1 MTLASLLTIG
11 LAGCANMSVQGLFSH
26 YSAGLAE
33 SRSLAQQGAFSQAID
48 ALPAGAGGE
57 VLDEL
62 ERSRFALLAGD
73 NAQTR
78 EALDLADLAVKE
90 QANQAAIQIS
100 EGFNQVGALAT
111 NDNML
116 TYVAPSYELGFL
128 HLYLIRSYLEQGDLQ
143 GALVEVRRAKQIQ
156 EEAKKLR
163 DKELTLAEES
173 AHENGISDNVGAILS
188 RYPDAGSTLGAVQNA
203 YLFYLS
209 ALLYDAEG
217 NENSAFI
224 DYNRALAV
232 APDNQYVAE
241 AAMRIASKQ
250 RRKNDLTLLE
260 RKYGDYSPPAKGSA
274 KLVVLAE
281 DGWVDPRLGWRLPL
295 WLTDNN
301 GNVESHTLALPY
313 YAKQR
318 EMQPLS
324 FSLDGKTIRLDALAD
339 VNAMARHALNEAMP
353 GMAVRQILRV
363 VAKNEFHKSIS
374 KNDESGLGS
383 LLTSVYNAVS
393 EQPDT
398 RSWQTLPARASLY
411 SGYMRPGQHELK
423 INGKTIT
430 VNLTPERTTLLW
442 LSTASGEVVDWQ
454 GTLGGV

>member
-1 MTLASLLTIG
+1 MVG
-11 LAGCANMSVQGLFSH
+11 LVGCANMSVQGLFSH
-26 YSAGLAE
+26 YSAGMSE
-33 SRSLAQQGAFSQAID
+33 SRSLAQQGAFSEAID
-48 ALPAGAGGE
+48 ALPLGAGGN
-57 VLDEL
+57 VLDEM
-62 ERSRFALLAGD
+62 ERSRLALMAGD
-73 NAQTR
+73 QAQMHD
-78 EALDLADLAVKE
+78 ALNLADLAAKE
-90 QANQAAIQIS
+90 QASQAVIQVS

-111 NDNML
+111 NDNAL

-128 HLYLIRSYLEQGDLQ
+128 HLYRVRSYLEKGDLQ

-156 EEAKKLR
+156 EDAKKLR
-163 DKELTLAEES
+163 EKELTLAEES
-173 AHENGISDNVGAILS
+173 ASEHGISDNVGAILS
-188 RYPDAGSTLGAVQNA
+188 RYPQSSDLLGAVQNA

-209 ALLYDAEG
+209 ALLYEAEG

-232 APDNQYVAE
+232 VPNNHYVAD
-241 AAMRIASKQ
+241 AAMRVAAKQ
-250 RRKNDLTLLE
+250 GRKSELKLLE
-260 RKYGDYSPPAKGSA
+260 RKYGDYAAPAKGSA
-274 KLVVLAE
+274 KLVVLVE
-281 DGWVDPRLGWRLPL
+281 DGFVDARLGWRLPF
-295 WLTDNN
+295 WVTDSN

-313 YAKQR
+313 YAQSR
-318 EMQPLS
+318 GTQPES
-324 FSLDGKTIRLDALAD
+324 FSLDGKRVRLDALAD

-353 GMAVRQILRV
+353 GMVVRQILRV
-363 VAKNEFHKSIS
+363 LAKNELHKSIS

-411 SGYMRPGQHELK
+411 SVYIRPGKHELS
-423 INGKTIT
+423 IDGKTIT

-442 LSTASGEVVDWQ
+442 LSMASGEVVDWQ